1 MITMHLTRRASGL
14 DKTAGIFKMT
24 MIAGVVFA
32 VMGGSPAFVSDAA
45 AREIS
50 ASITQAIDGEGGEL
64 SVSSGQ
70 TVVSGN
76 GAVTNFESFKVN
88 DNLIVTN
95 GGSVSSAGGTV
106 TVGKG
111 IEIRKADGSNAA
123 GKVEVGN
130 IEVTDHRISN
140 SGTLIVH
147 GNAVSKINQADA
159 SGEVNNETGASMT
172 VTGNITA
179 EKQLTNK
186 GTLKLNGTNQTLSG
200 AKWYNT
206 GSATISGNADASQ
219 MVVENKGGT
228 IKSDDANQ
236 GALVA
241 QTLTNLAR
249 DAQGA
254 QIELKSL
261 TVLDRLSND
270 AKSSIKANA
279 LSVGGLFENSG
290 TVEAGSLTATGDNI
304 IRNQGTLTVSGAIS
318 GQSAALEVKGGTVSA
333 SAIDLQKVQILAGG
347 TLSMTGEGK
356 ISVAEKLENLGRL
369 EIGDSLVAESAWIS
383 NNGELVRKNG
393 GAITLIKADRFDNAA
408 GKTVNVAKLDV
419 EHQVNNSG
427 TLTVVGDVLGGDLG
441 QFINQQGGTV
451 EIGGNLHIG
460 TGIQAGHGNGVVNL
474 GTLRLTGTDQVIE
487 TNVLYNG
494 KDGKILAQNGSLT
507 VEADVQNSGTI
518 AKSDSE
524 ALTVFKGRTFI
535 NNTGS
540 ILKAKTVELNGAMTN
555 LGTIEGGSVA
565 SASFENRGGAVTVD
579 RVETQSGPIANS
591 GTMTV
596 TGDLMSANHVNNADG
611 TLSVGGSV
619 QAAGQIAVTKGEL
632 KLTSEDASLSAASV
646 YNTGSILGAK
656 QITVEKGTLTN
667 KGRVAGLDDSELALL
682 TAGEV
687 VNEAGATI
695 CVKDMK
701 AGGMVTNL
709 GTVSASGALEVETLG
724 NSAGSAL
731 TAGSLT
737 TTKADHEGHL
747 SNEGKM
753 TVAGKVEVRGHF
765 GNLGAGEFKAGT
777 LTTSNAT
784 DEGKSFEVDELE
796 LLVSPETDKGLG
808 FFDFMSESSVAK
820 VGTLTTANG
829 QLKVF
834 GKGVEI
840 GTVADASNV
849 IVQVDDFTPGKAK
862 IGTNNGSM
870 TVEISS
876 DMAEELNPDDL
887 ATGMQKAADTVA
899 IENGRKEKSV
909 TAPSSTIMGELTAQ
923 TDANGRIVFVNEAPN
938 AFNVGVSEMAST
950 AMLAWRAENNDM
962 FKRLGDLRRGDD
974 NNGIWARVMA
984 GESKFGTQNLKNEFT
999 TLQFGYDHRVG
1010 AANEWVLGGAFTY
1023 TKGDSTFDYGTG
1035 DNYQFGFAL
1044 YGSYLAESGGYV
1056 DVIGKYSRLKNEY
1069 DAFGGVGSGEY
1080 YGNGLSVSVE
1090 AGHRFDAA
1098 WGLYVEPQVEF
1109 TYGYLTDADYVTS
1122 AGAAVEQ
1129 DSMKS
1134 AVGRVGFNVGKT
1146 FEKGSVHA
1154 GVSWLKDWEGETSV
1168 RMSYLGQA
1176 RSFAQ
1181 DLGDDWVEFEVGG
1194 SYDLRD
1200 NLKLY
1205 GTFETTTGGDVKTPW
1220 LANVG
1225 VRLVW

>member
-1 MITMHLTRRASGL
+1 MITMHFTRRASGL

-24 MIAGVVFA
+24 MIAGAVFA
-32 VMGGSPAFVSDAA
+32 VMGGTPAFVTDAEA
-45 AREIS
+45 KEIS
-50 ASITQAIDGEGGEL
+50 ANITQAIDGEGGDL

-88 DNLIVTN
+88 DKLIVMN
-95 GGSVSSAGGTV
+95 GGSVSSAGGTL

-147 GNAVSKINQADA
+147 GNAVSRINQADA

-200 AKWYNT
+200 AKWFNT
-206 GSATISGNADASQ
+206 GSATISGSADASQ
-219 MVVENKGGT
+219 MVVDNYGGT

-241 QTLTNLAR
+241 QTLTNRAK
-249 DAQGA
+249 DQGA

-333 SAIDLQKVQILAGG
+333 SAIDLLKVQILAGG

-419 EHQVNNSG
+419 ERQVNNSG
-427 TLTVVGDVLGGDLG
+427 TLTVAGDVLGGDLG

-460 TGIQAGHGNGVVNL
+460 TGIQADHGNGVVNL

-494 KDGKILAQNGSLT
+494 KDGKILAQTGSLT

-524 ALTVFKGRTFI
+524 ALTVLKGRTFI

-540 ILKAKTVELNGAMTN
+540 ILKAKTVELSGAMTN

-579 RVETQSGPIANS
+579 RVETRTGPIANS

-619 QAAGQIAVTKGEL
+619 QAAVQIAVTKGEL
-632 KLTSEDASLSAASV
+632 KLTSDDASLSAASV

-656 QITVEKGTLTN
+656 QITVERGTLTN
-667 KGRVAGLDDSELALL
+667 KGKVAGLDDSELALL
-682 TAGEV
+682 TAGEI

-695 CVKDMK
+695 RVKDMK
-701 AGGMVTNL
+701 AGGMVTNR
-709 GTVSASGALEVETLG
+709 GTVSASGAVEVEALG
-724 NSAGSAL
+724 TGEGSTF
-731 TAGSLT
+731 TADSLT
-737 TTKADHEGHL
+737 TTKADHAGHL
-747 SNEGKM
+747 SNKGKM
-753 TVAGKVEVRGHF
+753 TVAGKVEVKGHF
-765 GNLGAGEFKAGT
+765 SNLGAGEFKAGT
-777 LTTSNAT
+777 LTASNAT
-784 DEGKSFEVDELE
+784 DVGKSFEVGELE

-834 GKGVEI
+834 GAGVEI
-840 GTVADASNV
+840 ETVADASNV
-849 IVQVDDFTPGKAK
+849 IVQVDDFTRKFP
-862 IGTNNGSM
+862 
-870 TVEISS
+870 
-876 DMAEELNPDDL
+876 L
-887 ATGMQKAADTVA
+887 AG
-899 IENGRKEKSV
+899 
-909 TAPSSTIMGELTAQ
+909 
-923 TDANGRIVFVNEAPN
+923 
-938 AFNVGVSEMAST
+938 
-950 AMLAWRAENNDM
+950 
-962 FKRLGDLRRGDD
+962 
-974 NNGIWARVMA
+974 
-984 GESKFGTQNLKNEFT
+984 
-999 TLQFGYDHRVG
+999 
-1010 AANEWVLGGAFTY
+1010 
-1023 TKGDSTFDYGTG
+1023 
-1035 DNYQFGFAL
+1035 
-1044 YGSYLAESGGYV
+1044 
-1056 DVIGKYSRLKNEY
+1056 
-1069 DAFGGVGSGEY
+1069 
-1080 YGNGLSVSVE
+1080 
-1090 AGHRFDAA
+1090 
-1098 WGLYVEPQVEF
+1098 
-1109 TYGYLTDADYVTS
+1109 
-1122 AGAAVEQ
+1122 
-1129 DSMKS
+1129 
-1134 AVGRVGFNVGKT
+1134 
-1146 FEKGSVHA
+1146 
-1154 GVSWLKDWEGETSV
+1154 
-1168 RMSYLGQA
+1168 
-1176 RSFAQ
+1176 
-1181 DLGDDWVEFEVGG
+1181 
-1194 SYDLRD
+1194 
-1200 NLKLY
+1200 
-1205 GTFETTTGGDVKTPW
+1205 
-1220 LANVG
+1220 
-1225 VRLVW
+1225 